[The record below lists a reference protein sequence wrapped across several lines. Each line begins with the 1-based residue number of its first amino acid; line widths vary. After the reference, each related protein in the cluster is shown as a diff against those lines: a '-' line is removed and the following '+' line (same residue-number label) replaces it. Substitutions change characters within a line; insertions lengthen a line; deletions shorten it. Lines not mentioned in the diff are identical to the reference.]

1 MRNPTAAVVAVVVGL
16 LLTGCTDPDPRGSY
30 LREVAARGV
39 DAHHQLHSQGAHID
53 HIDPNR
59 CSQTFAG
66 LSSNHG
72 LPPDDAGPTSAGWRQ
87 QVEATFVDSCV
98 SGQAMEALIGGAWL

>member
-1 MRNPTAAVVAVVVGL
+1 MRHLTAAVVALVVGL

-39 DAHHQLHSQGAHID
+39 DAHHQLHSQGTG
-53 HIDPNR
+53 IDPER

-66 LSSNHG
+66 LSSHHG
-72 LPPDDAGPTSAGWRQ
+72 LPPDNTGPTSAGWRQ

-98 SGQAMEALIGGAWL
+98 SGQAMEALVGGAWL